1 MKNKQ
6 YIIFYLISK
15 GTPLVFM
22 GGFGKWLQSIFTIF
36 ILAGTLFSCEG
47 KKKNPTEQSNVV
59 PVDVSAKGKTIMAV
73 FAHPDDEIYIGPL
86 MAKYAREGA
95 KVQLVTVTD
104 GRYGTGQTDLK
115 PGDELTALRHEEV
128 NCAAD
133 HMGIEKP
140 IWMGYHDQLKL
151 KDGFFGHVPYIQE
164 IMVKLDS
171 LVVDIEPDVIITWG
185 PDGGSNHM
193 DHRLVSAS
201 ITQVY
206 LSKSRVKPLSLYYV
220 ATPSSHIEDED
231 QRLLAGIADD
241 YLTTQ
246 IAYSEEDREK
256 TILAF
261 QCYKTQFSDEA
272 MKRMA
277 GRLRSGDQKIY
288 LRPVLKAKTKKDNLF
303 IVDGE

>member
-1 MKNKQ
+1 MKSKQ

-15 GTPLVFM
+15 STLLVFM
-22 GGFGKWLQSIFTIF
+22 GGFGKSLQSILTIF
-36 ILAGTLFSCEG
+36 ILAGTLFSCAE
-47 KKKNPTEQSNVV
+47 KREYSTEQSNVV

-115 PGDELTALRHEEV
+115 PGDELTALRHEEL
-128 NCAAD
+128 NCAANR
-133 HMGIEKP
+133 MGIEKP

-206 LSKSRVKPLSLYYV
+206 LSKSRIKPLSLYFV
-220 ATPSSHIEDED
+220 ATPSSHLKDED
-231 QRLLAGIADD
+231 QRLLAGVADD

-246 IAYSEEDREK
+246 ITYSEEDREN

-261 QCYKTQFSDEA
+261 QCYKTQFSEEA
-272 MKRMA
+272 MKRRA
-277 GRLRSGDQKIY
+277 DRLRSGDQKIY
-288 LRPVLKAKTKKDNLF
+288 LRPVLKSKTKRDNLF
-303 IVDGE
+303 IVDAE